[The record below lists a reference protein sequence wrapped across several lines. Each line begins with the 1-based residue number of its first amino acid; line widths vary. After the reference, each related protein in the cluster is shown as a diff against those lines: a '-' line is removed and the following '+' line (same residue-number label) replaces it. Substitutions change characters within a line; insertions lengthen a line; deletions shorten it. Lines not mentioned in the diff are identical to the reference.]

1 VRLGIEQATDQL
13 VHLGDRPG
21 AAHRGRKL
29 RIWFGHVRQRDRI
42 CGELLARVWAEAPA
56 RWRTADLDST
66 ICGELP
72 GPAQRRLRRRER
84 RAAQHGEQPGELRVI
99 ANSSPSTSPPD
110 AA

>member
-42 CGELLARVWAEAPA
+42 CGELLVNSARFLGQMSCLV
-56 RWRTADLDST
+56 DH
-66 ICGELP
+66 
-72 GPAQRRLRRRER
+72 
-84 RAAQHGEQPGELRVI
+84 AAAV
-99 ANSSPSTSPPD
+99 AC